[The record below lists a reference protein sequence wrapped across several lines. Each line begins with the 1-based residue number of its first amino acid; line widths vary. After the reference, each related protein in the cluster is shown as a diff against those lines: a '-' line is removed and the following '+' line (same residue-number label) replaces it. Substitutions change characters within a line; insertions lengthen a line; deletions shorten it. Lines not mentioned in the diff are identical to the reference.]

1 MPDFNLM
8 QRVKRDLYAMRNGA
22 IADRLRRLGSPH
34 RIIFGL
40 NLPQLAEIATRYAG
54 DPALAEE
61 LWANTSTRE
70 SMLLAPMI
78 YPIEGMTMETA
89 LRWIGTIPSAE
100 VADILC
106 HRLLRKLDFAPD
118 LIDTL
123 ARSGRDIERY
133 TALRLAFNLLPSRPD
148 VSRALAETELSSGT
162 PLTASICRALID
174 EVDFLME

>member
-1 MPDFNLM
+1 MTDFNLM

-40 NLPQLAEIATRYAG
+40 NLPQLTEIASRYAR

-70 SMLLAPMI
+70 SMLLAPII
-78 YPIEGMTMETA
+78 YPAEDMTMETA
-89 LRWIGTIPSAE
+89 LRWIDTIPSAE

-106 HRLLRKLDFAPD
+106 HRLLRKLDFAPALVD
-118 LIDTL
+118 AL
-123 ARSGRDIERY
+123 ARSPHDIDRY

-148 VSRALAETELSSGT
+148 VARSLAEAELSSGT

-174 EVDFLME
+174 EINFLME

>member
-54 DPALAEE
+54 DTALAEE

-106 HRLLRKLDFAPD
+106 HRLLRKLDFAPELVERLSSSTHD
-118 LIDTL
+118 M
-123 ARSGRDIERY
+123 ARY
-133 TALRLAFNLLPSRPD
+133 TALRLAFNLLPASLD
-148 VSRALAETELSSGT
+148 RARRLAETELSSGT
-162 PLTASICRALID
+162 PLTASVCHALID
-174 EVDFLME
+174 EIDFLTE